1 MAKRIFG
8 VGMLAMVLVF
18 GMLVVGCD
26 HDSGWHEPTNVRA
39 TLLQDGTIHMTWD
52 RVPDASHYEVAYRRN
67 IDSADTRTT
76 CFWGITNDT
85 TFTLWPPS
93 RTNDITSVEVF
104 VRALRTGA
112 SGTER
117 TGWVSGGSVN
127 LP

>member
-26 HDSGWHEPTNVRA
+26 LDSGWHEPTNVR
-39 TLLQDGTIHMTWD
+39 TTVLQDGSIHITWD
-52 RVPDASHYEVAYRRN
+52 RVPDAGSYEIAFRRN

-76 CFWGITNDT
+76 FGANTTTNT
-85 TFTLWPPS
+85 TFTFWPPS

-104 VRALRTGA
+104 VRAWRWVD
-112 SGTER
+112 GTAQH
-117 TGWVSGGSVN
+117 TSWVSGGRVN